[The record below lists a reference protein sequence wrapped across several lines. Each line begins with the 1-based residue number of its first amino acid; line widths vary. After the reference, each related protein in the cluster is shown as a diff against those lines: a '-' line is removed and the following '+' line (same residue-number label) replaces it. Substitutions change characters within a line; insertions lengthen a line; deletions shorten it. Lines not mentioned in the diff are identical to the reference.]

1 MNENLIGT
9 GNVNVIAL
17 MLGQS
22 MYIPRSTEGNVDAQT
37 LGGVCDPGENLGYTR
52 RDFDMNV
59 KQRQA

>member
-17 MLGQS
+17 MLSQS
-22 MYIPRSTEGNVDAQT
+22 MYLPRSTEGNVDAQ
-37 LGGVCDPGENLGYTR
+37 LGGVCDLGENLGYTR